1 MTAPVWNT
9 AAGSIGIFPSATP
22 IDFQFSAT
30 PVSPATS
37 LTYKLLSGALP
48 NGLTLNSAGFLLG
61 TPALVNA
68 QTTYNFAIR
77 VTDNLNQIQ
86 DRTFTITIN
95 AAALPALTTPSGFIL
110 TTYDSTWVELPIQYS
125 NPISTNPIL
134 IELIQGELPPGLEIN
149 ENGLIRGYADAPVT
163 EVTYETVVTYATITS
178 AVDYTITVVST
189 SGFIVGRE
197 IVFTGTSFGG
207 IEASKTYYIQSVPNQ
222 TQFTISTTQFGPVY
236 TLLNS
241 ATGFLTATLP
251 NSTLGQPTIRT
262 YSFSLELLSP
272 LGNDLQSYYITVV
285 NQNTPQSQ
293 GGPGLPP
300 NTRVPTLLNTRPA
313 SYNITDNPGLYS
325 YYVLPPNGNG
335 VTYAPNNSPGAFI
348 GQILSG
354 EFFAFKMLGYDFD
367 GNAIRYNYVGLPL
380 GLTGDPNTGWI
391 TGTPVVSPDT
401 INEFSFQVQIQKAN
415 VNTNI
420 TSAFFNFSFLIANQI
435 IGDITW
441 ITPSDLGQISNGT
454 VSTLTLLAIC
464 DVPIEYRITSGSLP
478 PNLVLQPTGDIT
490 GTVAFQPGN
499 TFADPG
505 SITEYTF
512 TVNAYAPNY
521 PIVQS
526 LQTFTLNVY
535 QEFAQPT
542 DTLYITAAPPLYQ
555 HYILDQLLTSTTI
568 IPPQAVYRPNDPN
581 FGVATNVTYMH
592 AYGIYASDFDQYVA
606 AVTQN
611 HYWRYLTLG
620 QINTA
625 VAKDSDG
632 NVIYEVV
639 YSEVIDNLVNP
650 EGVSVSESIEWPRP
664 INLFLGPW
672 YASVTDIYA
681 SYIFPDS
688 DGQPTYYTSL
698 DPGHVQELYP
708 NSLPNMRERVGQVLG
723 QVYDSNV
730 LPLWMTSQQSNG
742 STLGFTPAWVI
753 CYTKPG
759 YSQQI
764 AQNIQTLWVN
774 ELNQPYVLNQINFE
788 IDRFTVDKALTYD
801 YNNTLV
807 PPAFTDLPSGT
818 PVPNPLNSKDFYVL
832 FPRKTILPNQ

>member
-1 MTAPVWNT
+1 
-9 AAGSIGIFPSATP
+9 
-22 IDFQFSAT
+22 
-30 PVSPATS
+30 
-37 LTYKLLSGALP
+37 
-48 NGLTLNSAGFLLG
+48 
-61 TPALVNA
+61 
-68 QTTYNFAIR
+68 
-77 VTDNLNQIQ
+77 
-86 DRTFTITIN
+86 
-95 AAALPALTTPSGFIL
+95 
-110 TTYDSTWVELPIQYS
+110 
-125 NPISTNPIL
+125 
-134 IELIQGELPPGLEIN
+134 
-149 ENGLIRGYADAPVT
+149 
-163 EVTYETVVTYATITS
+163 
-178 AVDYTITVVST
+178 
-189 SGFIVGRE
+189 
-197 IVFTGTSFGG
+197 
-207 IEASKTYYIQSVPNQ
+207 
-222 TQFTISTTQFGPVY
+222 
-236 TLLNS
+236 
-241 ATGFLTATLP
+241 
-251 NSTLGQPTIRT
+251 
-262 YSFSLELLSP
+262 
-272 LGNDLQSYYITVV
+272 
-285 NQNTPQSQ
+285 
-293 GGPGLPP
+293 
-300 NTRVPTLLNTRPA
+300 
-313 SYNITDNPGLYS
+313 
-325 YYVLPPNGNG
+325 
-335 VTYAPNNSPGAFI
+335 
-348 GQILSG
+348 
-354 EFFAFKMLGYDFD
+354 
-367 GNAIRYNYVGLPL
+367 
-380 GLTGDPNTGWI
+380 
-391 TGTPVVSPDT
+391 
-401 INEFSFQVQIQKAN
+401 
-415 VNTNI
+415 
-420 TSAFFNFSFLIANQI
+420 
-435 IGDITW
+435 
-441 ITPSDLGQISNGT
+441 
-454 VSTLTLLAIC
+454 
-464 DVPIEYRITSGSLP
+464 
-478 PNLVLQPTGDIT
+478 
-490 GTVAFQPGN
+490 
-499 TFADPG
+499 
-505 SITEYTF
+505 
-512 TVNAYAPNY
+512 
-521 PIVQS
+521 